1 MKKVIFGVI
10 IYTTFCLQGFA
21 VFAQKI
27 SLNEAIQKGIE
38 NRIELKTQALNIQ
51 IANSENDKIKAKWLP
66 QVSASGDVRWNTRL
80 QTPFLHFALPGS
92 TESQTTVQLG
102 RPFNNTFALQ
112 AEQKVYD
119 ANKKI
124 DRDVNNTQTEAQK
137 NTLEQQK
144 INLKQTI
151 TEAYFSAVF
160 NKEKLKLSEIALQRA
175 NAYFDAAQV
184 KFQQGT
190 ILKND
195 LDKLT
200 LDVSNAK
207 LNQIKSIQDYEL
219 SLVTLQYQLNTGEKL
234 EPAEDLTSILN
245 YSQIAERR
253 PIENQFNTEKRTEVK
268 AEELNLRL
276 NELNLQKQKSRNLP
290 TVSAYGNYSAFQL
303 SETFNPF
310 AKGTWFA
317 SNYLGIR
324 ANIPIFD
331 GKQAKLSMKDF
342 SVRKQ
347 INQLNMERLKNDFNY
362 ESKSTWNTLQQ
373 SKLNLEEAQKNI
385 TLAQQILETDKFRF
399 EQGVIVISDL
409 KNSEYSL
416 QNAENQYLSS
426 IYNFLVAS
434 VRYKK
439 ASGNL

>member
-1 MKKVIFGVI
+1 MRKIIVGVV
-10 IYTTFCLQGFA
+10 IYTTFYLQSFT

-27 SLNEAIQKGIE
+27 TLNEAIQKGIE

-51 IANSENDKIKAKWLP
+51 IASSENVKIKAKWLP
-66 QVSASGDVRWNTRL
+66 QLSASGDVRWNTQL
-80 QTPFLHFALPGS
+80 QTTILPFALPGS
-92 TESQTTVQLG
+92 NESQTIVKFG
-102 RPFNNTFALQ
+102 RPFNNTFAIQ

-124 DRDVNNTQTEAQK
+124 DRLVNDTQTEAQK

-144 INLKQTI
+144 INLKQSI

-160 NKEKLKLSEIALQRA
+160 NKEKLRLSEIAMQRA
-175 NAYFDAAQV
+175 NAYLDAAKV
-184 KFQQGT
+184 KFEQGT

-195 LDKLT
+195 LDKFT

-207 LNQIKSIQDYEL
+207 LTQTKNDQDYEL
-219 SLVTLQYQLNTGEKL
+219 SLVTLQYQLNINYKA
-234 EPAEDLTSILN
+234 EPDEDLTSILN
-245 YSQIAERR
+245 YSQIIDA
-253 PIENQFNTEKRTEVK
+253 QTNTDKRTELK
-268 AEELNLRL
+268 AEEINLQL

-290 TVSAYGNYSAFQL
+290 TVSAYGNYSAFQI
-303 SETFNPF
+303 SDTFNPF
-310 AKGTWFA
+310 AGGTWFTA
-317 SNYLGIR
+317 NYVGIR

-331 GKQAKLSMKDF
+331 GKQAKLSSQDF
-342 SVRKQ
+342 LVRKQ
-347 INQLNMERLKNDFNY
+347 INQLNMERLRNDFNY

-373 SKLNLEEAQKNI
+373 SKLNLEEAKKNI

-426 IYNFLVAS
+426 IFNFLVAS

-439 ASGNL
+439 ASGDL